1 MDLRRNA
8 VPFRAKHRAI
18 LQRERKRRLVFNQR
32 ERKRRLVFNLLMAD
46 VNVCKNLTKLKAGK
60 TLSAK
65 AQHVSPFMA
74 VICT

>member
-18 LQRERKRRLVFNQR
+18 LQR